1 LGRNIVASAAK
12 ILMMGKTIIFMR
24 HGKAADAADAF
35 NDFERPL
42 VGRGREETE
51 QTAKTLQENNLI
63 PEMILSSPATR
74 TAGTAQIA
82 ATVFDYPAEH
92 VIYHAPLY
100 MGRAHE
106 YIDAIN
112 NLKADCILVV
122 GHNPEM
128 QALAFHFGKVGQ
140 AGFPTSSAVALQFQ
154 EEVISPQS
162 KAIVLGEWLRR

>member
-1 LGRNIVASAAK
+1 
-12 ILMMGKTIIFMR
+12 MMGKTIIFLR
-24 HGKAADAADAF
+24 HGKATDAADAF

-42 VGRGREETE
+42 VSRGRQEAE
-51 QTAKTLQENNLI
+51 QTAVLLRENNLI

-82 ATVFDYPAEH
+82 AAVFDYPAEH
-92 VIYHAPLY
+92 IVYHAPLY
-100 MGRAHE
+100 KGRAHE

-140 AGFPTSSAVALQFQ
+140 AGFPTSSAVALQF
-154 EEVISPQS
+154 EDEVISAQS
-162 KAIVLGEWLRR
+162 KAVLVGEWLRE

>member
-1 LGRNIVASAAK
+1 
-12 ILMMGKTIIFMR
+12 MMGKTIIFLR
-24 HGKAADAADAF
+24 HGKATDAADAF

-42 VGRGREETE
+42 VSRGRQEAE
-51 QTAKTLQENNLI
+51 QTAVLLRENNLI

-82 ATVFDYPAEH
+82 AAVFDYPAEH
-92 VIYHAPLY
+92 IVYHAPLY

-140 AGFPTSSAVALQFQ
+140 AGFPTSSAVALQF
-154 EEVISPQS
+154 EDEVISAQS
-162 KAIVLGEWLRR
+162 KAVLVGEWLRE

>member
-1 LGRNIVASAAK
+1 MS
-12 ILMMGKTIIFMR
+12 MGKTVIFMR
-24 HGKAADAADAF
+24 HGKATYAEDAF

-42 VGRGREETE
+42 VARGRQEAK
-51 QTAKTLQENNLI
+51 QTAVLLKENNLI

-82 ATVFDYPAEH
+82 AHIFDYLAEQI
-92 VIYHAPLY
+92 VYHAPLY
-100 MGRAHE
+100 MGRTHE

-112 NLKADCILVV
+112 NLKANCILIV

-140 AGFPTSSAVALQFQ
+140 AGFPTSSAVALQF
-154 EEVISPQS
+154 EDGIISVQS
-162 KAIVLGEWLRR
+162 KAVVLGEWLRE

>member
-1 LGRNIVASAAK
+1 
-12 ILMMGKTIIFMR
+12 MMGKTIIFMR

-42 VGRGREETE
+42 VSRGRQEAE
-51 QTAKTLQENNLI
+51 QTAVLLRENNLI

-74 TAGTAQIA
+74 TAGTVQIA
-82 ATVFDYPAEH
+82 AAVFDYPAEH
-92 VIYHAPLY
+92 IVYHAPLY

-140 AGFPTSSAVALQFQ
+140 AGFPTSSAAALRF
-154 EEVISPQS
+154 EDEVISAKS
-162 KAIVLGEWLRR
+162 KAVLVGEWLRE